1 MNISIKQNEITRGR
15 LLEHY
20 RRYSRLE
27 LEDVLKFLFQ
37 SSFGCEHLLA
47 DRDAA
52 LGYIKQEYA
61 GVDKSLPP
69 LVEQLDGDY
78 SRVHLSWLGAGLS
91 AETLTSLFVLSAKK
105 EPHGREALEEK
116 LAVAREL
123 ILEGKLTL
131 DIGHFDATVAKWREL
146 GYPAI
151 RHSEAFRASY
161 RPAYRVV
168 ESRFAKILPILS
180 RIDTL
185 LARGE
190 QNIALDGVTEEQ
202 RSALEP
208 ILAQI
213 YGDSTD
219 IRLI

>member
-20 RRYSRLE
+20 RRYPRLE

-37 SSFGCEHLLA
+37 SSFGCEHMLS
-47 DRDAA
+47 DRDTAI
-52 LGYIKQEYA
+52 GYIKQEYA
-61 GVDKSLPP
+61 DVDKSLPP

-78 SRVHLSWLGAGLS
+78 SRVHLYWLSAGLS

-105 EPHGREALEEK
+105 ELHGREALEEK

-123 ILEGKLTL
+123 ILEGKLPL
-131 DIGHFDATVAKWREL
+131 DIGRFDATVAKWCEL

-151 RHSEAFRASY
+151 HHSEAFCAIY
-161 RPAYRVV
+161 RPAYRVIG
-168 ESRFAKILPILS
+168 SRYAELLPILS
-180 RIDTL
+180 RIDSL

-190 QNIALDGVTEEQ
+190 QNIALDGITEEQ
-202 RSALEP
+202 KSALEP
-208 ILAQI
+208 VLREI
-213 YGDSTD
+213 YP
-219 IRLI
+219 RLNISL

>member
-20 RRYSRLE
+20 RLYPRLE
-27 LEDVLKFLFQ
+27 LEDILKFLFQ
-37 SSFGCEHLLA
+37 SSFGCEHLLS

-52 LGYIKQEYA
+52 LGYIRQDYA

-69 LVEQLDGDY
+69 LTEQLDGDY
-78 SRVHLSWLGAGLS
+78 SRVHLYWLGAGLS

-105 EPHGREALEEK
+105 EPRGLEALEEK

-123 ILEGKLTL
+123 ILEGKLPLAL
-131 DIGHFDATVAKWREL
+131 DRFDATVAKWCEL

-151 RHSEAFRASY
+151 RHSETFRVHY
-161 RPAYRVV
+161 RPAYRVI
-168 ESRFAKILPILS
+168 ESKYAELLPLLS
-180 RIDTL
+180 RIDSL

-190 QNIALDGVTEEQ
+190 QKITLDGITEEQ
-202 RSALEP
+202 KSALDP
-208 ILAQI
+208 ILKQI
-213 YGDSTD
+213 YPHLN
-219 IRLI
+219 INL

>member
-1 MNISIKQNEITRGR
+1 MNTSIKQNEITRGR

-20 RRYSRLE
+20 RCYPSLE
-27 LEDVLKFLFQ
+27 LEDILKFLFQ

-61 GVDKSLPP
+61 GIDKSLPP

-78 SRVHLSWLGAGLS
+78 SRVHLYWLGTGLS

-123 ILEGKLTL
+123 ILEGNLPPAL
-131 DIGHFDATVAKWREL
+131 DRFDATVAKWREL

-151 RHSEAFRASY
+151 RHSEAFRAHY
-161 RPAYRVV
+161 RPAYRVI
-168 ESRFAKILPILS
+168 ESKYAELLPLLS
-180 RIDTL
+180 RIDSL

-202 RSALEP
+202 KSALEP

-213 YGDSTD
+213 YGGSAD